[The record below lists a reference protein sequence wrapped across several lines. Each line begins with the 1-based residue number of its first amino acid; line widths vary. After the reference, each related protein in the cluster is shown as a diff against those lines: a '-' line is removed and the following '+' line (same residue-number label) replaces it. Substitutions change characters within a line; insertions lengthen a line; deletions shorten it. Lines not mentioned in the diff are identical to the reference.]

1 MPFHQPKDIEVQIRD
16 LLLQYI
22 ANPNSIILAVT
33 PANSGMFHS
42 LARTRTHMCVPTCV
56 RVNQC
61 THVSQSMYFPAI
73 ILAVNPAN
81 SIIFRSL
88 SLSHIHTYTHTHTCV
103 CVCALRYFLPC
114 L

>member
-42 LARTRTHMCVPTCV
+42 LTRTRTHMCVPTRV

-61 THVSQSMYFPAI
+61 TYVCQSIYFPAI
-73 ILAVNPAN
+73 ILAVSPVN

-88 SLSHIHTYTHTHTCV
+88 SLSLSHKHMHTCV
-103 CVCALRYFLPC
+103 CVCVH
-114 L
+114 